1 MNYLEYAEKI
11 ADEIFVEKMQISLS
25 KMQRFLVNK
34 KVASS
39 LKEVK
44 GLPRIEIKGISDNGR
59 ERLIMEDLT
68 NSFDIN
74 DLECSNGYDT
84 YYPLTLS
91 GVIKCTTKN
100 NGTFYT
106 IFSVISETSETFDL
120 QLCEYVY
127 YNQVFYLRQKFVI
140 TDLSK
145 KAPRQPLKYSRE
157 TINEFF
163 FKKYKRN
170 ELSEFTEEELDY
182 IKNVNCTDIDL
193 IACISQALSTFRVV
207 NFINECGS
215 QFGIDLQDN
224 DYFTL
229 RHWNNNDTQTTSLT
243 GIQSNAINK
252 QYIEEII
259 HLDNEIRI
267 LNEHSVECVI
277 NEIIHRTKSNC
288 LYCAVGFAFKSGLT
302 PLLSAFTKIRES
314 GNIPEIIVGSLQNY
328 DNSISNNRIDK
339 QTVTLL
345 NSLIS
350 QNLISLYTH
359 KPSFYHGK
367 FYYMCNK
374 EKAYIITGSTN
385 ISRSAFRNNL
395 ELDILYV
402 TDRNSTL
409 DNQFRDWFSSLKE
422 RCTQIEKLS
431 EDNFGDYNWDCELD
445 AFRSLKNH
453 IISKNE
459 AQEKIAQLTDEE
471 TKYRL
476 GLWMEKNPTAIYD
489 DIDIGAFKDNDYT
502 LFYFSSAKLAVFES
516 FKPNNAYYA
525 YRLNNSLAELMEA
538 IANMT
543 KEEMSDSKFF
553 IKRGYHML
561 SHDNLRKKIDG
572 FFSK

>member
-1 MNYLEYAEKI
+1 MNYLEYAGKI

-25 KMQRFLVNK
+25 KMQRFLVDK

-44 GLPRIEIKGISDNGR
+44 KLPRIEIKGISDNGR

-84 YYPLTLS
+84 YFPLTLS
-91 GVIKCTTKN
+91 GVIKCTTQN

-106 IFSVISETSETFDL
+106 VFSVISETSETFDL

-145 KAPRQPLKYSRE
+145 KVPRQPLKYSRE

-182 IKNVNCTDIDL
+182 IKNVNCADIDL

-215 QFGIDLQDN
+215 QFGINLQDN

-229 RHWNNNDTQTTSLT
+229 KHWNNNDTQTTSPT
-243 GIQSNAINK
+243 GIQSNTINE

-314 GNIPEIIVGSLQNY
+314 GKIPEIIVGSLQNY

-339 QTVTLL
+339 QTV
-345 NSLIS
+345 
-350 QNLISLYTH
+350 
-359 KPSFYHGK
+359 
-367 FYYMCNK
+367 
-374 EKAYIITGSTN
+374 
-385 ISRSAFRNNL
+385 
-395 ELDILYV
+395 
-402 TDRNSTL
+402 
-409 DNQFRDWFSSLKE
+409 
-422 RCTQIEKLS
+422 
-431 EDNFGDYNWDCELD
+431 
-445 AFRSLKNH
+445 
-453 IISKNE
+453 
-459 AQEKIAQLTDEE
+459 
-471 TKYRL
+471 
-476 GLWMEKNPTAIYD
+476 
-489 DIDIGAFKDNDYT
+489 
-502 LFYFSSAKLAVFES
+502 
-516 FKPNNAYYA
+516 
-525 YRLNNSLAELMEA
+525 AELMDA

-553 IKRGYHML
+553 IKRGYHIL